1 MINLLRL
8 KNSFVYAM
16 RGIGELF
23 RGQQN
28 FRIEVIVAVIVI
40 AVAYWLQLRVVEKA
54 ILALVIL
61 LVLAAEATNSVLE
74 NVLDGVNKEI
84 NSHFRIAKDMMAGLT
99 LIMAIGAVIVGV
111 MIFYPYLELIWS
123 NSRQLAG

>member
-1 MINLLRL
+1 
-8 KNSFVYAM
+8 M

>member
-1 MINLLRL
+1 MDLRRL

-28 FRIEVIVAVIVI
+28 FRIEVIGAVVVI
-40 AVAYWLQLRVVEKA
+40 AVAYALQVRTIEKA
-54 ILALVIL
+54 ILTLVIL

-74 NVLDGVNKEI
+74 RVLDGVNKEI
-84 NSHFRIAKDMMAGLT
+84 NPHFRAAKDMMAGLT
-99 LIMAIGAVIVGV
+99 LLMVIGAIVVGFI
-111 MIFYPYLELIWS
+111 IFYPYLKPILWS
-123 NSRQLAG
+123 PSRLAG